1 MDNIIKFPKNE
12 ETPDEVSKRLLE
24 DLTYTVLK
32 MISDEGFDVNN
43 RKFRRD
49 MGSWMKFM
57 KIAIDRQL
65 GATDASLNTIKRISV
80 DLDE

>member
-1 MDNIIKFPKNE
+1 MDNVIKFPKNKE
-12 ETPDEVSKRLLE
+12 SADEISKRLLE

-32 MISDEGFDVNN
+32 MISNEGFDIND

-57 KIAIDRQL
+57 KIL
-65 GATDASLNTIKRISV
+65 ISFI
-80 DLDE
+80 

>member
-1 MDNIIKFPKNE
+1 MDNVIKFPKNKE
-12 ETPDEVSKRLLE
+12 SADEISRRLLE

-32 MISDEGFDVNN
+32 MISNEGFDVND

-65 GATDASLNTIKRISV
+65 GATDASLNAIKRINV

>member
-1 MDNIIKFPKNE
+1 MDNVIKFPKNKE
-12 ETPDEVSKRLLE
+12 SADEISKRLLE

-32 MISDEGFDVNN
+32 MISNEGFDVND

-65 GATDASLNTIKRISV
+65 GATNASLERIKRVSV

>member
-1 MDNIIKFPKNE
+1 
-12 ETPDEVSKRLLE
+12 
-24 DLTYTVLK
+24 
-32 MISDEGFDVNN
+32 
-43 RKFRRD
+43 
-49 MGSWMKFM
+49 MKFM

>member
-1 MDNIIKFPKNE
+1 MDNVIKFPKNKE
-12 ETPDEVSKRLLE
+12 SADEISKRLLE

-32 MISDEGFDVNN
+32 MISNEGFDVND

-65 GATDASLNTIKRISV
+65 GATNASLEHIKRISV

>member
-1 MDNIIKFPKNE
+1 MDNVIKFPKNKE
-12 ETPDEVSKRLLE
+12 SADEISKRLLE

-32 MISDEGFDVNN
+32 MISNEGFDIND

-65 GATDASLNTIKRISV
+65 GATNASLERIKRISV

>member
-1 MDNIIKFPKNE
+1 MDNIIEFPNNRETE
-12 ETPDEVSKRLLE
+12 EQLSKRLLE

-32 MISDEGFDVNN
+32 MVQNEGFDIDN
-43 RKFRRD
+43 KAFRRD

-65 GATDASLNTIKRISV
+65 GATKASLKRIERV
-80 DLDE
+80 NVKLDE

>member
-1 MDNIIKFPKNE
+1 
-12 ETPDEVSKRLLE
+12 
-24 DLTYTVLK
+24 

>member
-1 MDNIIKFPKNE
+1 MDNVIKFPKNKE
-12 ETPDEVSKRLLE
+12 SADEISKRLLE

-32 MISDEGFDVNN
+32 MISNEGFDIND

-65 GATDASLNTIKRISV
+65 GATNASLERIKRVSV